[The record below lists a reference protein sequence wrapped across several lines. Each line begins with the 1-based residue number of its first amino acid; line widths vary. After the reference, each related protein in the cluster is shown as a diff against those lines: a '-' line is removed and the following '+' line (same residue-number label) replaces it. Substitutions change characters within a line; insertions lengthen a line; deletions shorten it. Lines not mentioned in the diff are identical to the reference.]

1 MLVALFKYKA
11 WANDALLSEFRQHH
25 DEIPDADRHRA
36 IRLLNHLYV
45 VDRIFAVHLLGREHG
60 YVATNTADTPTLD
73 ALHAAVA
80 ESDRWYAEYVAGL
93 DAERLPERI
102 AFVFTDGARGSMS
115 REEMLMHVVMHNGY
129 HRGQVGNLLPQLS
142 SAPPQDT
149 FTTYLHRVEP
159 ERRERDRA

>member
-1 MLVALFKYKA
+1 M
-11 WANDALLSEFRQHH
+11 
-25 DEIPDADRHRA
+25 
-36 IRLLNHLYV
+36 
-45 VDRIFAVHLLGREHG
+45 
-60 YVATNTADTPTLD
+60 LD

-102 AFVFTDGARGSMS
+102 AFVFTDGAKGSMS

-159 ERRERDRA
+159 ERRERNRA

>member
-45 VDRIFAVHLLGREHG
+45 VDRIFAAHLLGREHG
-60 YVATNTADTPTLD
+60 HVATNTADTPTLD

-93 DAERLPERI
+93 DAERLSERI